1 MRTLHMHWIRFKGQG
16 SHVCFY
22 SKTCLIDA
30 CLIHVSICTFM
41 NKMIKNVWRTLLF
54 HAFPNH
60 EQCIAGRTCT
70 HLQNIWL
77 AWSSICSYIY
87 MYRDITCT
95 YKSSDS
101 RSRAPIDT
109 CTQTPAGM
117 VFSNE
122 IFIGVSLKG
131 VMQIGQHRCHTHGH
145 TNHHS
150 LNSH

>member
-1 MRTLHMHWIRFKGQG
+1 MARAVI
-16 SHVCFY
+16 SCFSQSWTMQSRQDVY
-22 SKTCLIDA
+22 
-30 CLIHVSICTFM
+30 TFA
-41 NKMIKNVWRTLLF
+41 K
-54 HAFPNH
+54 H
-60 EQCIAGRTCT
+60 
-70 HLQNIWL
+70 L

-109 CTQTPAGM
+109 CTQTPAGL

-131 VMQIGQHRCHTHGH
+131 IMQIGQHRCHTHGH

-150 LNSH
+150 LNSRWKSYNIQDMHSIASPIMIQYKHIEHHRLPMGNQSLLWAICQWL